1 MPNPKR
7 SGRNMVIRKSRGKS
21 QVTHHRVFISIS
33 SSLNE
38 IEDRNDLTFWN
49 NVTRDAA
56 YKAIN
61 ENKAMDIPVTLLENG
76 WVVKKFKD
84 GTVERIK
91 KIEKKA
97 STDRSYRLT
106 KGAILHVKSY

>member
-7 SGRNMVIRKSRGKS
+7 SGRKMVTKKS
-21 QVTHHRVFISIS
+21 QGKTQITRHRVFISF

-56 YKAIN
+56 LKAIN

-76 WVVKKFKD
+76 WVVRKYKD
-84 GTVERIK
+84 GTVEKIK
-91 KIEKKA
+91 KLEKR
-97 STDRSYRLT
+97 TLTGQSYSLT
-106 KGAILHVKSY
+106 KGSILHVKSN

>member
-7 SGRNMVIRKSRGKS
+7 GGRKIVTNKRRGKTKAS
-21 QVTHHRVFISIS
+21 RHRVFFSF

-56 YKAIN
+56 VKAIN

-76 WVVKKFKD
+76 WVIRKYKD

-91 KIEKKA
+91 KIEKRA
-97 STDRSYRLT
+97 STDRPYRLT
-106 KGAILHVKSY
+106 KGSILHVKSY